1 MGRFDSYNSVTFRW
15 ISKVVAS
22 WKQSD
27 VLTHSLTGVYKSGY
41 QDMPIGE
48 GNQAVRDEAGN
59 FVALN
64 RKVGDYLVWDWQ
76 TRYRFNPNLVLTG
89 GVKNLFDREPPFSQR
104 IAGGGNQMGFDARY
118 TDPLGRQV
126 YLVGSYKF

>member
-1 MGRFDSYNSVTFRW
+1 MDAIIEARFQQLETAVKTLEGDNATLRREVEDS
-15 ISKVVAS
+15 
-22 WKQSD
+22 
-27 VLTHSLTGVYKSGY
+27 
-41 QDMPIGE
+41 
-48 GNQAVRDEAGN
+48 
-59 FVALN
+59 
-64 RKVGDYLVWDWQ
+64 LVWDWQ